1 MLAIGVVAICF
12 AVYAAGYLL
21 YSRFIAQQMF
31 ALRPDHPTPA
41 HTLEDGVDYGP

>member
-41 HTLEDGVDYGP
+41 HTLEDGVDDGP